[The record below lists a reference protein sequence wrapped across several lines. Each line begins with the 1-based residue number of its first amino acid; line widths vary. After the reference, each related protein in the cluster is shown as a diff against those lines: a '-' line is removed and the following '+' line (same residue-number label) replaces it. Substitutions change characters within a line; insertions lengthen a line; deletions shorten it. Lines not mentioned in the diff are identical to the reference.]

1 MLLIRA
7 LALRIEELEASLL
20 PMPHSQNSLLW
31 LYLMQGKQ
39 GNEVQLFVQE
49 LEEPGSVNRQGAGRG
64 QAVGTQPSHDSGTIA
79 AGRPGGGPDW
89 DRGPLGRQPF

>member
-1 MLLIRA
+1 
-7 LALRIEELEASLL
+7 
-20 PMPHSQNSLLW
+20 MPHSQSSLLW

-64 QAVGTQPSHDSGTIA
+64 QAVGT
-79 AGRPGGGPDW
+79 
-89 DRGPLGRQPF
+89 